1 MINRDFAQMKDTFA
15 KVYALHQWGNQQHL
29 LQLMRDWPQ
38 IAGQQ
43 VSQLTRPAFF
53 RKDVLWIYVQ
63 DSAWMQ
69 HMQYVKPD
77 LLQRVNA
84 ALTGTVVADLR
95 WQLQPAD
102 DREQPART
110 RRPPQP
116 VDAEQRQLFRSMTA
130 SIGDAACKAA
140 LQRLWQAFHEQSR

>member
-1 MINRDFAQMKDTFA
+1 MINHDFAQMKDTFA

-38 IAGQQ
+38 IAGKQ

-69 HMQYVKPD
+69 HMQYVKLD
-77 LLQRVNA
+77 LLQRINEALA
-84 ALTGTVVADLR
+84 ATVIADLR
-95 WQLQPAD
+95 WQLQPASE
-102 DREQPART
+102 RERSEQPP
-110 RRPPQP
+110 RPLKP
-116 VDAEQRQLFRSMTA
+116 VDPEQRQMFNTMTA
-130 SIGDAACKAA
+130 SIADAACQAA
-140 LQRLWQAFHEQSR
+140 LQRFWQAFQEQG